1 MECSAESGRARLIS
15 ALLIRK
21 VLRADGRGA
30 APLLMRAF
38 IEKARAEGRRG
49 LILTCKE
56 RLIHYYEQFGFVN
69 MGVSASEHGGA
80 VWYDMT
86 LEF

>member
-1 MECSAESGRARLIS
+1 MR
-15 ALLIRK
+15 
-21 VLRADGRGA
+21 GRGA
-30 APLLMRAF
+30 APLLMRASS
-38 IEKARAEGRRG
+38 KARPRSRRG

-86 LEF
+86 LEFWTASCWSITLSEDRGSRAEFL